1 MIKPEHQNSLLKMNE
16 LLQHPSNPLEVKLK
30 ENFDDKIVSFSGSIM
45 QMKEDHK
52 KLVDDFNFQLE
63 ILEKE
68 KEDLENNADYIQ
80 ESPS

>member
-1 MIKPEHQNSLLKMNE
+1 
-16 LLQHPSNPLEVKLK
+16 
-30 ENFDDKIVSFSGSIM
+30 M

-52 KLVDDFNFQLE
+52 KLVDDFNFQLQ